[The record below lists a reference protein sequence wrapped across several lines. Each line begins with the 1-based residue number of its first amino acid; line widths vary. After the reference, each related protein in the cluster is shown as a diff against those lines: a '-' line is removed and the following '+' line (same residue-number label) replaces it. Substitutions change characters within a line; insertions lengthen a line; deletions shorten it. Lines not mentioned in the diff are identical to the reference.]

1 MSSMMKN
8 STNVRQRSAK
18 YYKPWKSTQTIIV
31 SSKKHIAELSEAAGL
46 SQRAVYADVACH
58 IQSGSLNHADYAQMF
73 GFKHNMNKYE
83 HNTDDHKLVRTRLFS
98 RVLQVNGP
106 AHLQALYP
114 HLMSRLSEGLLEEF
128 GDRGIFSGAI

>member
-1 MSSMMKN
+1 MYFMN
-8 STNVRQRSAK
+8 ENNTNVGQRSAK
-18 YYKPWKSTQTIIV
+18 YYKPWKSTQTVIV
-31 SSKKHIAELSEAAGL
+31 SSKRHIAELSDAAGL
-46 SQRAVYADVACH
+46 SQRAVYADVNCPVH
-58 IQSGSLNHADYAQMF
+58 FILLGYADYTQMF

-114 HLMSRLSEGLLEEF
+114 HLISRLHEGLAEEF
-128 GDRGIFSGAI
+128 GDRGTLP